1 MSNKKTFSI
10 KSRINSFIYAF
21 NGIKSLFRTEHN
33 AWLHITAAS
42 LVIFLGILLKI
53 DYREWGLVAI
63 AIGTVFV
70 AEIFNTAIELL
81 TDMISPEIN
90 EKAKKVKD
98 LAAGGVLIA
107 SVMAA
112 IIGMIVFIPK
122 FIL

>member
-1 MSNKKTFSI
+1 MSNKKSFSI

-21 NGIKSLFRTEHN
+21 NGIKSLFRTEQN
-33 AWLHITAAS
+33 AWIHLIAAS
-42 LVIFLGILLKI
+42 LAIFLGIMFKI
-53 DYREWGLVAI
+53 NYREWGLVAI

-112 IIGMIVFIPK
+112 IIGMIIFLPRFIP
-122 FIL
+122 